1 MIQSSS
7 FCAVGC
13 CVSTGR
19 GLAAA
24 APAAARIEVLFDI
37 KMSDRRKEKLSRFAM
52 KVMSFIS
59 RKRVDTVCT
68 TNREKKTFR
77 VLKCANK
84 SQKLLL
90 LLCIVYIVR
99 ERERFIQSAVSKQ
112 LPHHSR
118 SDLLENTVATL
129 SRCPVARDKRRWAHG
144 WPTARQAA

>member
-24 APAAARIEVLFDI
+24 APAAAAARIEVLFDI

-68 TNREKKTFR
+68 TNREKK
-77 VLKCANK
+77 K
-84 SQKLLL
+84 
-90 LLCIVYIVR
+90 
-99 ERERFIQSAVSKQ
+99 
-112 LPHHSR
+112 HS
-118 SDLLENTVATL
+118 
-129 SRCPVARDKRRWAHG
+129 G
-144 WPTARQAA
+144 Y

>member
-24 APAAARIEVLFDI
+24 APAAAAARIVVLFDI

-90 LLCIVYIVR
+90 LYI
-99 ERERFIQSAVSKQ
+99 
-112 LPHHSR
+112 
-118 SDLLENTVATL
+118 
-129 SRCPVARDKRRWAHG
+129 
-144 WPTARQAA
+144 